1 MNVWVVTEG
10 NCTCCNWYVGGVFS
24 TEEKANAYI
33 SKSEYKYSEI
43 DEAIID
49 EED

>member
-24 TEEKANAYI
+24 TEKKAEDYVSRSTYAYSDI
-33 SKSEYKYSEI
+33 S
-43 DEAIID
+43 EAVID